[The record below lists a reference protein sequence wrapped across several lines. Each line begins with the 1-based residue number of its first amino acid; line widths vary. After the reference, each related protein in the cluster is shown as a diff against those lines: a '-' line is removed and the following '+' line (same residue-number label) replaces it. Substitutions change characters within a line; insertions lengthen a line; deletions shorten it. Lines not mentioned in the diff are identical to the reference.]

1 LTQLG
6 KEYIIAFVFPEVL
19 MSFFSRIILIV
30 FVSTPFFIVSLS
42 CGDSSGSST
51 TAGYSLDATD
61 MTAPSTPAT
70 TATTCTAY
78 TVGSSTR
85 NYAVITQNA
94 TQTGVSYAS
103 YTNEGH
109 EALKVIFYTDQGY
122 NYNPL
127 PTTVGPSVSY
137 TSTTGKLIAKYTS
150 TPTDGKAM
158 SMSKTAASTVEFSVS
173 LNASGKYDISITTLP
188 GTVSFSSNIITN
200 AVKY

>member
-1 LTQLG
+1 ML
-6 KEYIIAFVFPEVL
+6 F
-19 MSFFSRIILIV
+19 SFRTILFI
-30 FVSTPFFIVSLS
+30 FVSIPLFSISIS
-42 CGDSSGSST
+42 CGDSSGGSTSS
-51 TAGYSLDATD
+51 GYSLDPTN

-78 TVGSSTR
+78 TVNSSDR

-103 YTNEGH
+103 YTNDGH
-109 EALKVIFYTDQGY
+109 EVLKIVFYTDQGY

-127 PTTVGPSVSY
+127 PTTVGPSVPY

-158 SMSKTAASTVEFSVS
+158 SMSKTAASTVAFSVS
-173 LNASGKYDISITTLP
+173 LNASGKYDIAITTLP
-188 GTVSFSSNIITN
+188 GSVSFSSSAITN